1 MSRKNLL
8 DNLGRS
14 SSVPVSKPAK
24 PDVETA
30 SGSPIHRGAV
40 GAIGR
45 ALHGIHVQSMQAE
58 ALHRELASADRILLL
73 DPALIDPSPIR
84 DRIPDDNTEEE
95 DAFRARIEEEG
106 QRVPILVRPNPQAP
120 GRYLTIYGHR
130 RLRAITA
137 LGRQA
142 LTAVTE
148 LSDEDAA
155 VAQGLENNDRNDLT
169 FIERCLYA
177 KRLVQ
182 ARVRMAR
189 IAIALGT
196 HKTTIS
202 TYISI
207 TEALSEDLILAIGR
221 APDVGR
227 PRWMALVS
235 VVEASANAWRSIVD
249 DPAFS
254 ALSSNERF
262 QRLLDRLSTAPAA
275 HRAQPAPLSD
285 EHGRYALVKRSGKG
299 GLALTIPGGKSER
312 PDGVSFAD
320 WMEAHLKTFR
330 EDYLNGR

>member
-1 MSRKNLL
+1 
-8 DNLGRS
+8 
-14 SSVPVSKPAK
+14 
-24 PDVETA
+24 
-30 SGSPIHRGAV
+30 
-40 GAIGR
+40 
-45 ALHGIHVQSMQAE
+45 MQAE

-84 DRIPDDNTEEE
+84 DRIPGDNPEEE

-106 QRVPILVRPNPQAP
+106 QRVPILVRPNPRAP
-120 GRYLTIYGHR
+120 GRYLTVYGHR
-130 RLRAITA
+130 RLRAIAA

-142 LTAVTE
+142 LAAVSE

-182 ARVRMAR
+182 AKVRMAR
-189 IAIALGT
+189 IAVALGT
-196 HKTTIS
+196 HKTTVS

-227 PRWMALVS
+227 PRWMALAS
-235 VVEASANAWRSIVD
+235 VVEGKPNAWQSIVD
-249 DPAFS
+249 DPTFS
-254 ALSSNERF
+254 PLSSNERF

-275 HRAQPAPLSD
+275 PRAQPATLTD

-299 GLALTIPGGKSER
+299 ALALTIPGGKSER
-312 PDGVSFAD
+312 SDGVSFAD
-320 WMEAHLKTFR
+320 WMESHLKTFR